1 MTPPRLCFSTFAQ
14 ATFALALAGCSK
26 HSEEPG
32 AQTPKTETIVEIPK
46 VNENQI
52 KADKDTPAPTAERD
66 LDPTKEP
73 DFAGEGGYNPEDP
86 WGSFSGGGARGGPD
100 CDKAADCCI
109 KFYAQTSHDPSVQR
123 MCAQM
128 RHAPTSVCQSIYS
141 SFKQAAPTL
150 GIQCN

>member
-1 MTPPRLCFSTFAQ
+1 LCFTTFAQ
-14 ATFALALAGCSK
+14 ATIALALASCSR
-26 HSEEPG
+26 HSDAPA
-32 AQTPKTETIVEIPK
+32 AQTPTTETIVEIPK
-46 VNENQI
+46 VNENQT
-52 KADKDTPAPTAERD
+52 KTDKDTPVPTAEREVN
-66 LDPTKEP
+66 PANEP

-86 WGSFSGGGARGGPD
+86 WASMGSGARGGPD

-109 KFYAQTSHDPSVQR
+109 KFYTQTSHDPSVQR

-141 SFKQAAPTL
+141 SFKSAAPTL